1 MKEVGLE
8 IKHLNNRINR
18 NLKNLPSIK
27 LLDEITGSNGYILSF
42 LHKKQ
47 KQIIT
52 QKSIEKQL
60 GITRSTAS
68 TILTRMEKKELIVRE
83 TLENDSRKKQIKITE
98 KGIDLAIQ
106 TEKEIKVFDQSLIA
120 GFTTEEIATLFSF
133 FDRIKNNVEGGNHI

>member
-42 LHKKQ
+42 LHKNQ

-68 TILTRMEKKELIVRE
+68 TILTRM
-83 TLENDSRKKQIKITE
+83 
-98 KGIDLAIQ
+98 
-106 TEKEIKVFDQSLIA
+106 
-120 GFTTEEIATLFSF
+120 
-133 FDRIKNNVEGGNHI
+133 